1 MTIYHYNS
9 MISQVVRSNM
19 IFLIKRSRR
28 ISEILVEFFN
38 HEKYDQIFIIEK
50 FVDAKIFP

>member
-1 MTIYHYNS
+1 
-9 MISQVVRSNM
+9 M